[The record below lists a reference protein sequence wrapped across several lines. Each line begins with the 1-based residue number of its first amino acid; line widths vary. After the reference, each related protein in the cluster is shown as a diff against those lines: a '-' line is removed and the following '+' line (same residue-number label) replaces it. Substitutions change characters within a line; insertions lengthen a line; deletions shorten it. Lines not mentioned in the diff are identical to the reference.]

1 MGFLG
6 GAGRVNPELFA
17 SVSWLILDGGQ
28 RQECM
33 WGHLC
38 LCSLGAHTPAARS
51 QRIVYIFEPG
61 AKVLRHKQET
71 GSPVCAPF
79 SGAFTYYKEV
89 PPPCLSSGGFSASLS
104 KALGRGWGDTHDP
117 VTWLK
122 AASCSWS
129 GVWASE
135 GLQVVATLT
144 QIQSPSRHQLVQ
156 LCQAWN
162 QLAHWAAANHPLSP
176 RLGRSQ
182 VLLRYAHPGLSIT
195 LSILRGQG
203 C

>member
-1 MGFLG
+1 MHVGPPLPLQPG
-6 GAGRVNPELFA
+6 
-17 SVSWLILDGGQ
+17 ST
-28 RQECM
+28 
-33 WGHLC
+33 
-38 LCSLGAHTPAARS
+38 HTPAARS

-104 KALGRGWGDTHDP
+104 KALGRGWGDAHDP

-129 GVWASE
+129 GFWASE

-156 LCQAWN
+156 LCQAQN

-176 RLGRSQ
+176 GLGRPQ